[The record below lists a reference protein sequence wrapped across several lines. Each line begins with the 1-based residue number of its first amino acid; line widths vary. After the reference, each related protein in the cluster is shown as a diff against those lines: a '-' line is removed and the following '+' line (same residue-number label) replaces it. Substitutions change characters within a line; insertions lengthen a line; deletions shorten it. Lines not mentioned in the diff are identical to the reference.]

1 METTTND
8 ILATP
13 LNPAA
18 FQAAIVFFIQTPT
31 LSGSKQY
38 SEAMYLITWPRDGEV
53 LIEGAHGDRY
63 LFTRKDGVLSL
74 GYPENDYSGDP
85 QIVDTFTKLMARHS

>member
-8 ILATP
+8 IPATALA
-13 LNPAA
+13 PAA
-18 FQAAIVFFIQTPT
+18 FQAALLFFIKTPT
-31 LSGSKQY
+31 LAGSEQY

-53 LIEGAHGDRY
+53 VIEGTHGERY
-63 LFTRKDGVLSL
+63 LFTRKDGVLTL

-85 QIVDTFTKLMARHS
+85 QIVDTFNKVMARHS